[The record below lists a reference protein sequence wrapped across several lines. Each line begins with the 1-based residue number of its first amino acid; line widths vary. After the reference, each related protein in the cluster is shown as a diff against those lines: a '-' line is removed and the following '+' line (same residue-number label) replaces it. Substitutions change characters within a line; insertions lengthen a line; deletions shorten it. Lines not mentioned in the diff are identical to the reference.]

1 MTIEFKAAFAWAGKG
16 FNVVPQKAVDKK
28 FPAVK
33 WKHLQ
38 SRLATQ
44 AELTQWRPMFANGV
58 GFITGEISND
68 IVVESDGPEGE
79 ALLAEFEKVH
89 GPFPPTLVIR
99 SGSGRGL
106 HRHFKHPGYKVKT
119 VANPQIK
126 LDIKGDG
133 GFCVL
138 PPSLHKSGGRYTIVH
153 NAKPAELPPGLLE
166 FIEARAREAN
176 GSASRETNENGPF
189 GNAPEYDEDALGSN
203 TERVFDKP
211 SVETMRAML
220 EHLVSRDA
228 FKERNGVLKD
238 DAGRIVKVGWIETG
252 MALKAAYGD
261 AGFELWAITHRDDEA
276 RNDAQGQWAAFASE
290 AK

>member
-1 MTIEFKAAFAWAGKG
+1 MRNPDELLIDADRDDDQNLKSLVMTTKNYEAALAWARKG

-28 FPAVK
+28 FPAIK
-33 WKHLQ
+33 WKEYQ
-38 SRLATQ
+38 TRIVTE
-44 AELTQWRPMFANGV
+44 AELARWRPMFANGV

-119 VANPQIK
+119 VANPKIK

-138 PPSLHKSGGRYTIVH
+138 PPSLHKSGGNYEIVH
-153 NAKPAELPPGLLE
+153 DAEPAELPQGLIE
-166 FIEARAREAN
+166 FIEAKAAEAN
-176 GSASRETNENGPF
+176 GSKGKEKTSPANASELEN
-189 GNAPEYDEDALGSN
+189 N
-203 TERVFDKP
+203 TARVFDGP
-211 SVETMRAML
+211 PPDVETTRAML
-220 EHLVSRDA
+220 EHLVSPECLQNPRRVDQVWHDA
-228 FKERNGVLKD
+228 E
-238 DAGRIVKVGWIETG
+238 GR
-252 MALKAAYGD
+252 L
-261 AGFELWAITHRDDEA
+261 R
-276 RNDAQGQWAAFASE
+276 
-290 AK
+290 

>member
-1 MTIEFKAAFAWAGKG
+1 
-16 FNVVPQKAVDKK
+16 
-28 FPAVK
+28 
-33 WKHLQ
+33 
-38 SRLATQ
+38 
-44 AELTQWRPMFANGV
+44 MFANGV

-89 GPFPPTLVIR
+89 GPFPPTFVIR

-189 GNAPEYDEDALGSN
+189 GNAPEYDEDAFGSN

-261 AGFELWAITHRDDEA
+261 AGFEFGR
-276 RNDAQGQWAAFASE
+276 
-290 AK
+290 